1 MGLPTPALTFRST
14 LYLCARCGIHDGM
27 STSSDILIV
36 GGGLVGLSVA
46 RCCARLGRSVTLLE
60 RERVGSRAS
69 WAGAGMLTCHPWPKP
84 PEGESDYH
92 DLVLESIKLH
102 EAWAGELRDETG
114 IDVGFVRCGA
124 LELIGPERSSTASQ
138 DNIARMLQGCVQ
150 RGIRSE
156 RISLAEAAR
165 LEPNTRL
172 DGFREAVHFPDD
184 GQVRNNRL
192 GRALAASCRNL
203 GVRIVEGVSVAD
215 VDTDG
220 TAARGAICTDG
231 ARYMGGKVVITT
243 GAWTPQILSLV
254 KAAPRS
260 AKIEPIR
267 GQILCYQA
275 PVGLCTRLLTTEHR
289 YLVPRPDGVILAG
302 STMEFAGFSTV
313 TTPEGQD
320 SLRTLAESLLPAL
333 KGIEP
338 LMGWA
343 DVRPGLK
350 GIHPMLGPVPGVEN
364 LYMAAGH
371 FRTGI
376 TLAPLTGLLLAEIL
390 AGKAVPALAEPLL
403 PKA

>member
-1 MGLPTPALTFRST
+1 MNAS
-14 LYLCARCGIHDGM
+14 A
-27 STSSDILIV
+27 DILIV

-46 RCCARLGRSVTLLE
+46 RCCARLGLSVTLLE

-92 DLVLESIKLH
+92 DLVLESIRIH

-124 LELIGPERSSTASQ
+124 LELIGPERASPASQ
-138 DNIARMLQGCVQ
+138 DNIRRMLDGCVQ
-150 RGIRSE
+150 RGIRAE
-156 RISLAEAAR
+156 RITLAEAAR
-165 LEPNTRL
+165 LEPNVRL
-172 DGFREAVHFPDD
+172 DGYREAVHFPDD

-203 GVRIVEGVSVAD
+203 GVRIVEGVDVSDLD
-215 VDTDG
+215 VDAG
-220 TAARGAICTDG
+220 AARGVVCRDG
-231 ARYMGGKVVITT
+231 TRYAGGKLVVAT
-243 GAWTPQILSLV
+243 GAWTPQIAKLV
-254 KAAPRS
+254 EAAPRA
-260 AKIEPIR
+260 AKIEPVK
-267 GQILCYQA
+267 GQMLCYQA
-275 PVGLCTRLLTTEHR
+275 PPGLCTRLLTAEHR

-302 STMEFAGFSTV
+302 STMEYAGFSTV
-313 TTPEGQD
+313 TTPEGLQ
-320 SLRTLAESLLPAL
+320 SLRALAESLLPAL
-333 KGIEP
+333 KGLEP
-338 LMGWA
+338 LSGWA

-350 GIHPMLGPVPGVEN
+350 GIHPMLGPVPGVEH

-376 TLAPLTGLLLAEIL
+376 TLAPLTGLMMAEML